1 MQIKDKKVIIIG
13 PTGKLGVAFCRELLR
28 NGAGTIII
36 LDDQE
41 HQAQSA
47 VDELNKEFGKNRVNY
62 LSCDIS
68 KNILDCVFKEAVDI
82 LGGLDILIN
91 NADLINESNI
101 CRAVDINITAVVRGT
116 LLGVQVMGK
125 DLGGRGGIVVN
136 VASVLGLDVLP
147 QLPIYSTT
155 KQAVISFSRSYAQPY
170 HYNRT
175 GVKIVVLCPGVSDS
189 SIKENINNLYEDP
202 EAITESLTIYPK
214 KVETVAHGL
223 IYAIRCAQ
231 NGSIWVSE
239 DGQPVYQIQPPDL
252 LPEKLTDNNSLN
264 NDITN

>member
-13 PTGKLGVAFCRELLR
+13 TTGKLGVAFCRELLR

-41 HQAQSA
+41 IQAQSA
-47 VDELNKEFGKNRVNY
+47 VEELNKEFGKNRVNY
-62 LSCDIS
+62 LSCDVS
-68 KNILDCVFKEAVDI
+68 KNILDCVFKEAVGI

-101 CRAVDINITAVVRGT
+101 CRAVDVNITAVVRGT

-136 VASVLGLDVLP
+136 VASILGLDVLA

-189 SIKENINNLYEDP
+189 CIKENINNFYEDP
-202 EAITESLTIYPK
+202 EAISEQQLTILPK
-214 KVETVAHGL
+214 KNRVETVAHGL

-239 DGQPVYQIQPPDL
+239 DGQPVYEIQPPDL
-252 LPEKLTDNNSLN
+252 LPEKSTDNNH
-264 NDITN
+264 TE